1 MIKFKVKFD
10 FHKQPRH
17 SNRILTESLNTNS
30 KRAVTKPRDKT
41 NAERQ
46 RHFRAKQENC
56 EKLNY
61 KNIASC
67 AKYRMKVKAYIRK
80 IHCWMNLLV

>member
-17 SNRILTESLNTNS
+17 SKRILTESLNTNS
-30 KRAVTKPRDKT
+30 KRAVTQPRDKP

-46 RHFRAKQENC
+46 RRFKAKQENC
-56 EKLNY
+56 EKLKD

-67 AKYRMKVKAYIRK
+67 AKYRMKVKSLQSEKFTAG
-80 IHCWMNLLV
+80 